1 MSRLATPYVPR
12 QPQETI
18 LYALVKEHLD
28 AFLQHARE
36 SYAGP
41 LPKYVV
47 DEFRS
52 YLACGDFSRGFVHV
66 QCSSCGDAMAV
77 AFCVALR
84 DTRRGTS

>member
-1 MSRLATPYVPR
+1 MSQLSTPYVPR
-12 QPQETI
+12 QPQETV

-28 AFLQHARE
+28 AFLQHAGE

-52 YLACGDFSRGFVHV
+52 YLGCGDFSRGFVPPSRASIARV
-66 QCSSCGDAMAV
+66 RA
-77 AFCVALR
+77 
-84 DTRRGTS
+84 